1 MKEGLPIVD
10 IHTTEKRQFHR
21 VVREIGDKKMETLL
35 SAAQNY
41 LDKLRKEIGD
51 KKMDK
56 ILSAQGYSTLIFTI
70 DTTGSM
76 SDEINAAKAIAKQI
90 INVTRESEVDYILSP
105 FNDPGKI

>member
-10 IHTTEKRQFHR
+10 AHTAEKRQFHR
-21 VVREIGDKKMETLL
+21 VVRETGDKKMETLL

-41 LDKLRKEIGD
+41 LDKLRREIGD

-90 INVTRESEVDYILSP
+90 INVARESEVDYILSP
-105 FNDPGKI
+105 FNDPGKT